1 MLICT
6 NCRQGLMD
14 PIHSEEEP
22 EYTDR
27 YQCGHCGH
35 TATIPSLLIIFSQI
49 ASAVL
54 GGGVT
59 AYLLQEHG
67 FQALQ
72 IMTTEASSGELMRQG
87 GLALAALV
95 LLLAFIYLLLR
106 AFRGISKRM
115 RYRLPP
121 ESD

>member
-1 MLICT
+1 
-6 NCRQGLMD
+6 MD

-54 GGGVT
+54 GGAITV
-59 AYLLQEHG
+59 YLLQEHG
-67 FQALQ
+67 FRALQ
-72 IMTTEASSGELMRQG
+72 IVISEGSSGELMRQG
-87 GLALAALV
+87 GLALAAFV

-106 AFRGISKRM
+106 AFRGIAKRM
-115 RYRLPP
+115 SYRLPP
-121 ESD
+121 DSDS